1 MTGGAGYA
9 AARKSAAVFDRSA
22 RGKIAVAGADRRS
35 YLHAM
40 LTNDVSSLAAGSGC
54 YAAYLTQQGRMI
66 ADMVVLDLGDMI
78 LLDLDRSVTA
88 EVLSKLDQ
96 FVFSEDV
103 KLGDLSEAFGKL
115 VVAGPS
121 AASVV
126 AAVVERPGAVPLE
139 VGDLD
144 GWPPFRNLRAGFR
157 GQVVVLAASDELGL
171 PAFDVYVERPWLE
184 PLLSALAALGATPA
198 DPRDWEA
205 LRIEAG
211 RPAFGAEMDA
221 ATIPLEAGIE
231 SRAISFTKGCYPG
244 QEVVIRVV
252 HRGHGR
258 IARKIVGLVVGGTEV
273 PSPGDLLRAGDREA
287 ERVTSAAWSPRLD
300 APVALAMVQR
310 DFFAPGTE
318 LTILH
323 GDQTITAKVTGVPF
337 RPTADD

>member
-1 MTGGAGYA
+1 MTGGVGYA

-66 ADMVVLDLGDMI
+66 ADMVVLDLGDTI

-88 EVLSKLDQ
+88 DVLSKLDQ

-126 AAVVERPGAVPLE
+126 AAVVDRPGAVPLE
-139 VGDLD
+139 AGDLD
-144 GWPPFRNLRAGFR
+144 GWPPFRNLRANFH

-184 PLLSALAALGATPA
+184 PLSSALAALGATPA
-198 DPRDWEA
+198 GPRDWET
-205 LRIEAG
+205 LRVEAG

-221 ATIPLEAGIE
+221 TTIPLEAGIE

-258 IARKIVGLVVGGTEV
+258 IARKIVGLVIGGTEV

-287 ERVTSAAWSPRLD
+287 GRVTSAVWSPRLN

-310 DFFAPGTE
+310 DFFQPDTD
-318 LTILH
+318 LTVVH
-323 GDQTITAKVTGVPF
+323 GDRALGARVVQLPF
-337 RPTADD
+337 GPV